1 MALSPGAEEHD
12 AAEIGAGQARPERAL
27 VAAGVGVVADGAGV
41 VSEHDSVDRA
51 EPQRRRIHV
60 VEQVHHRALARE
72 GDVEGVVAERPRPV
86 EDLWQALG
94 HQTQRVEVDGAIDVA
109 HAERR
114 GLRHVHRRGERRQ
127 HSRADKADEVGPP
140 RRGAG

>member
-60 VEQVHHRALARE
+60 VEQVHHRALAQPRRAA
-72 GDVEGVVAERPRPV
+72 DQQAVAEAAS
-86 EDLWQALG
+86 L
-94 HQTQRVEVDGAIDVA
+94 QRRDRVVVRTLLPG
-109 HAERR
+109 
-114 GLRHVHRRGERRQ
+114 GERRA
-127 HSRADKADEVGPP
+127 HARSLSVSV
-140 RRGAG
+140 RR